1 MADINYFVGKNGCGK
16 TRLLEAINE
25 YASCLR
31 NKITSDFTKIK
42 FDKQCYFAHNKCEL
56 DNFMVQDKKD
66 YEVTDSKNP
75 YNKRRLPLGC
85 SDNFSKD
92 PITQD
97 ILKIFGM
104 HHLYFNMGYVSTNG
118 VNKDN
123 CIKFYK
129 DKSKTEYLFWL
140 DDCSA
145 GFQSLF
151 KIWNNIYHQSSLDV
165 EGKIISYSVAFDE
178 GDRHFHPSLI
188 KDFPKYIE
196 VIKTGIHDQLIK
208 KGALEVS
215 VHFFIST
222 HSPFLIAALKNDN
235 LRFSH
240 KVYMLE
246 KGETIELRG
255 RKNTPESCSGYS
267 SERALLPINNML
279 GVNLNDLTPEV
290 FILAEESIHVLL
302 DCFSK
307 KIGAGCNYF
316 RYVTRGDADTI
327 RRGLTL
333 MEQRKAISFFDSKI
347 FVIFDGGLSSVSS
360 VEKEK
365 LEDELGNGFLYVKDD
380 RVLELEACYPE
391 EIVDRFILEKRLA
404 SWDRKKNKNLKFF

>member
-1 MADINYFVGKNGCGK
+1 
-16 TRLLEAINE
+16 
-25 YASCLR
+25 
-31 NKITSDFTKIK
+31 
-42 FDKQCYFAHNKCEL
+42 
-56 DNFMVQDKKD
+56 MVQDKKD

-104 HHLYFNMGYVSTNG
+104 HDLYFNMGYVSTNG

-215 VHFFIST
+215 VQFFIST

-307 KIGAGCNYF
+307 KIGAECNYF

-333 MEQRKAISFFDSKI
+333 MEQRKAIPFFDSKI

-391 EIVDRFILEKRLA
+391 EIVDRFILEKRWA
-404 SWDRKKNKNLKFF
+404 SWDRKKNKKFKIFLNSNGIIGSSYEGVVKSELAKYVIDNSDVETLNSHLPILNIIFSNY